1 MSVCVL
7 DASVYIPNIL
17 DVSWYRDY
25 RDLEQEIYV
34 HVWNEPMVDNPSIS
48 SHRLSNLSSDD

>member
-25 RDLEQEIYV
+25 RDLEQEIHV
-34 HVWNEPMVDNPSIS
+34 HVHDVWNEPIAMVADGG
-48 SHRLSNLSSDD
+48 